1 MQAGTLKA
9 PKRIYPGKIFFQ
21 KVSDQISSI
30 WGSTALKIADQSNRS
45 AQLLGC
51 AQSSCLARPCAEEQ
65 SPWRHGFRSQTNS
78 PSSCKQEVQKTR
90 NCHAQREHCWALL
103 EILCIYEW
111 TSIFWHRQ
119 PIPCGIKQPREMGTT
134 LLLWHVCIFR
144 DTETQSAQR
153 RSSPLVSTEP
163 ERLFLFCLTLSKK
176 REVFPKSRI
185 IYSRDQKASR
195 PENFF
200 LMQLCRCHSIDM
212 SKERELGKITWMSL
226 IIQHDWKIPGRGSL
240 PKIIKSEKLE
250 AFQVQLLQDLLVWK
264 QN

>member
-1 MQAGTLKA
+1 MASGIK
-9 PKRIYPGKIFFQ
+9 P
-21 KVSDQISSI
+21 
-30 WGSTALKIADQSNRS
+30 TAQ
-45 AQLLGC
+45 
-51 AQSSCLARPCAEEQ
+51 
-65 SPWRHGFRSQTNS
+65 
-78 PSSCKQEVQKTR
+78 CKHEVQKTR

-103 EILCIYEW
+103 EILCICEW

-119 PIPCGIKQPREMGTT
+119 PIPSGIKQPREREPLYSFGMSA
-134 LLLWHVCIFR
+134 FS
-144 DTETQSAQR
+144 ETQSAQR
-153 RSSPLVSTEP
+153 RSSPLPS
-163 ERLFLFCLTLSKK
+163 ERLFLFCLTISKK
-176 REVFPKSRI
+176 REVLPESRI
-185 IYSRDQKASR
+185 IYSWDQKASR